1 MSDNPYGIK
10 AIFFDV
16 DGTLYSHSQKAIP
29 QSARDALD
37 AVRANGIKTVIATGR
52 HKIDLKKLPTADLN
66 FDGYLA
72 LNGQM
77 ILDDSMH
84 LISGTPIKSS
94 EAEILTM
101 AFKAKKIPFL
111 IITEDKRYMNVIDS
125 LAQEAVDKGE
135 AFLPTPEDYQ
145 SSGEPI
151 FQLCAFVSD
160 DQRALLDEILDEC
173 KITSWSATGI
183 DIMPKGGGKATGIA
197 KYIKAEGIDQ
207 SETMAFGD
215 SENDITMLEFVKIGV
230 VMGNG
235 TTDAKAAA
243 DYITSDIDEDG
254 IANALRHFG
263 LID

>member
-111 IITEDKRYMNVIDS
+111 IITEDKRYMNIIDS

-197 KYIKAEGIDQ
+197 KYIASEGIDQ

-235 TTDAKAAA
+235 TPDAKAAA